1 MTVTIKQATRAD
13 AKLLAELGGE
23 IFYKTFAAV
32 NNPADMALYLEETFT
47 EKKLLEEFDEPGAN
61 FFLAYADGTVA
72 GYAKLG
78 MKRMP
83 DAIAGT
89 PAMELERLYVHPLYQ
104 KQKIGYT
111 LMAHCIQVVKDQG
124 CKILW
129 LGVWEHH
136 PTAIRF
142 YERVGFQKFGEHL
155 FQLGNDA
162 QTDWLM
168 KLDII

>member
-1 MTVTIKQATRAD
+1 MTVEIRQAGKAD
-13 AKLLAELGGE
+13 AKLLAELGAE

-32 NNPADMALYLEETFT
+32 NNPADMALYLEQTFT
-47 EKKLLEEFDEPGAN
+47 EEKLRGEFNEPGAI
-61 FFLAYADGTVA
+61 FFLAYVDSAVA

-78 MKRMP
+78 MKRAP
-83 DAIAGT
+83 AAIANV
-89 PAMELERLYVHPLYQ
+89 PCIELERLYVHPLYQ
-104 KQKIGYT
+104 KQKVGYR
-111 LMAHCIQVVKDQG
+111 LIQHCIETAKAQG
-124 CKILW
+124 NKILW

-142 YERVGFQKFGEHL
+142 YERVGFLRFGEHV